1 MNYSAWKTLV
11 LTFLL
16 AINLAE
22 SSLVLHVHGKY
33 TRRHTYIISLLKLII
48 TATLHITS
56 LSKNIIYHI

>member
-1 MNYSAWKTLV
+1 MNHSAWKTLV

-22 SSLVLHVHGKY
+22 ISLVLHVHNKY

-48 TATLHITS
+48 TATLHIRPTS
-56 LSKNIIYHI
+56 LSKT